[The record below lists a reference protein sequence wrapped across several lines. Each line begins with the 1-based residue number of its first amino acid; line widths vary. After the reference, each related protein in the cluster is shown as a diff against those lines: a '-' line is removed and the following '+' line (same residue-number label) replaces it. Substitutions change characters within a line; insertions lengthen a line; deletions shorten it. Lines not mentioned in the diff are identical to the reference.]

1 MKPGK
6 SFEEIKR
13 FFDKNKLRLRDRY
26 GVKNTGI
33 FGSIIRGEET
43 QRSDIDILVEFEDGK
58 ETFKNYMGLK
68 FFLEDTLKKKVD
80 LVIIETLKPLIKDD
94 ILKEAVYV

>member
-1 MKPGK
+1 MIHGK
-6 SFEEIKR
+6 SFEEIKC
-13 FFDKNKLRLRDRY
+13 FIDKNKLRLRERY
-26 GVKNTGI
+26 GVKKTGI
-33 FGSIIRGEET
+33 FGSIVRGEET
-43 QRSDIDILVEFEDGK
+43 QLSDIDILIEFEEGK

>member
-1 MKPGK
+1 MPGK
-6 SFEEIKR
+6 SFEEIKC
-13 FFDKNKLRLRDRY
+13 FIDKNKLHLRERY
-26 GVKNTGI
+26 GVKKTGI
-33 FGSIIRGEET
+33 FGSIVRGEET
-43 QRSDIDILVEFEDGK
+43 QLSDIDILVEFEEGK

-68 FFLEDTLKKKVD
+68 FYLEDTLKKKVD

>member
-1 MKPGK
+1 MKQGK
-6 SFEEIKR
+6 SFEEVKS
-13 FFDKNKLRLRDRY
+13 FLDKSRALLRQKY

-33 FGSIIRGEET
+33 FGSIVRGAET
-43 QRSDIDILVEFEDGK
+43 QRSDIDILVRFEEGK

-68 FFLEDTLKKKVD
+68 FFLEDTFGRKVD